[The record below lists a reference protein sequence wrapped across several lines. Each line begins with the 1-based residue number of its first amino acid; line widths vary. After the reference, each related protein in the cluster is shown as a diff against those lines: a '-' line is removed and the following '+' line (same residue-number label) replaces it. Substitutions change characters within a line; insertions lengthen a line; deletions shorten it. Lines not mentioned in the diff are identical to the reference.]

1 MGILSNLLHLGNIPG
16 SVAPTTSLT
25 QLIGALKE
33 EYKQTKNSKKKDKK

>member
-1 MGILSNLLHLGNIPG
+1 MGLIRNLILSCNISG